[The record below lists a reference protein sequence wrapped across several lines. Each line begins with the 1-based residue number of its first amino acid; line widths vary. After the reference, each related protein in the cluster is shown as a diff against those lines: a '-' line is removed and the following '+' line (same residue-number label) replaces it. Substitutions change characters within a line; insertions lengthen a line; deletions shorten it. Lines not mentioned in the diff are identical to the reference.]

1 MKEAKVQDAAM
12 KKAMAKPNPKPASL
26 AQKVSKHKVIKLNKQ
41 KPVKLTQS
49 EDISKEDQE
58 EAD

>member
-1 MKEAKVQDAAM
+1 
-12 KKAMAKPNPKPASL
+12 MAKPNPKPASL